1 MGIEEALQY
10 EIPYLHPLAVH
21 FPLVL
26 LMLAAGAATAY
37 AVLGTAVW
45 RRTVLALL
53 VLAVPAAYWAHR
65 TGEALEDA
73 VEGEPSVERFVEYHE
88 AAATWTLR
96 AGVVALLAAAGGTLW
111 WRQRLK
117 RRVLADPGGVL
128 PKEPLGLRLVLLVP
142 ALTAAFLVAYTAHLG
157 GLMVWGVPR

>member
-1 MGIEEALQY
+1 PVPEAMTVEVLVEPAAVTDTAGRRRAAGGLELRASGFGPPHPRSSQPAAPMGIEEALQY
-10 EIPYLHPLAVH
+10 EIPYLHPLAQH

-96 AGVVALLAAAGGTLW
+96 AGVVALLA
-111 WRQRLK
+111 
-117 RRVLADPGGVL
+117 
-128 PKEPLGLRLVLLVP
+128 
-142 ALTAAFLVAYTAHLG
+142 
-157 GLMVWGVPR
+157 